1 MEECDV
7 LERQTVGINDDLISV
22 VGGRLACLRRKREFN
37 TDLLA
42 ALTTFLETHDQSC
55 KAVDDADKRSARARR
70 H

>member
-1 MEECDV
+1 
-7 LERQTVGINDDLISV
+7 
-22 VGGRLACLRRKREFN
+22 LACLRRKREFN